1 MTAGSN
7 VMGAGLR
14 RSDHVVRYDL
24 SSSAWLAGGGGGGG
38 GGVLVSDSLF
48 SAATNREGY
57 ELRFVCL
64 VS

>member
-38 GGVLVSDSLF
+38 GVLVSDSLF
-48 SAATNREGY
+48 SAATNREGC
-57 ELRFVCL
+57 ELRFVWL